1 MMQRAVTSIATI
13 AALVAAITHAL
24 PPRVQVPV
32 RSTFANNAWGLDNM
46 PASAL
51 NVTGRLVVIEDIDGV
66 SAARV
71 AALKAQGHIVQCYFS
86 VGTVE
91 TFRPDVQQNR
101 AAWKAIQVP
110 GPADPDW
117 GEFWIDVR
125 KLDAIAK
132 LMSPRFQRAKAMG
145 CDAIEADNVDC
156 YDSPYCQGRMKGV
169 TRAAAKT
176 AQIAYNLWQLN
187 TSHSLGLA
195 LSLKNAADLL
205 ANATLFAAYDFAV
218 NEQCFYYQ
226 ECNLYKTFLASGR
239 AVLNT
244 EYDLQSVCASALAQ
258 GITTE
263 QCSGGNNAGLC
274 EWSKSN
280 NWKYC
285 SPAAVPLPAITT
297 TTAA

>member
-1 MMQRAVTSIATI
+1 MQLTTTVIAII
-13 AALVAAITHAL
+13 AAAASSQAL
-24 PPRVQVPV
+24 PPRVQVPTQ
-32 RSTFANNAWGLDNM
+32 STFANNAWGLNNM

-66 SAARV
+66 SVTRV

-101 AAWKAIQVP
+101 AAWAAIQVP

-125 KLDAIAK
+125 KLDAIAV
-132 LMSPRFQRAKAMG
+132 LMKPRFQRAKNMG

-156 YDSPYCQGRMKGV
+156 YDSPYCRGRMQGV
-169 TRAAAKT
+169 TTASVKT

-187 TSHSLGLA
+187 TSHSLGLS

-205 ANATLFAAYDFAV
+205 SNADLFASYDFAV

-226 ECNLYKTFLASGR
+226 ECNLYKAFIASGR

-263 QCSGGNNAGLC
+263 QCKGGNSAGLC
-274 EWSKSN
+274 QWSKSN

-285 SPAAVPLPAITT
+285 SAATVPLPAITT